1 MNKEMYNSPHPGE
14 ILCEYI
20 YGIGKTV
27 TEVACGPDT
36 SRKHLSL
43 ILNGQWDRSVST
55 DFGS

>member
-1 MNKEMYNSPHPGE
+1 MYNSPHPGE